1 MSRTPRGRGSRRL
14 SDALQTAGSAVTL
27 PNEDLVAEAV
37 RFTRSFQRLLT
48 RGGGSSLSYDRA
60 RVLETLHCNGPQRM
74 RDIADQVDLPAR
86 NLTAVADSLEMEHLV
101 RRTPHPTD
109 RRATLLEVTD
119 AGRSAIENAMGPRLM
134 GIDALFDVLSATEKA
149 RLLSGLKRLVDAM
162 DEVAA
167 EPT

>member
-1 MSRTPRGRGSRRL
+1 MDPMAEVLT
-14 SDALQTAGSAVTL
+14 TAGSAFTL
-27 PNEDLVAEAV
+27 PNQDLVAEAV
-37 RFTRSFQRLLT
+37 RFAKSFQRLLA
-48 RGGGSSLSYDRA
+48 RSPDSSLSYDRA

-86 NLTAVADSLEMEHLV
+86 NLTSVADTLEAEHLV

-119 AGRSAIENAMGPRLM
+119 AGRSAIESALGPRLLE
-134 GIDALFDVLSATEKA
+134 IDALFDVLSTTEKA

-167 EPT
+167 EQA

>member
-1 MSRTPRGRGSRRL
+1 MAEVLP
-14 SDALQTAGSAVTL
+14 TAASAFTL
-27 PNEDLVAEAV
+27 PNQDLVAEAV
-37 RFTRSFQRLLT
+37 RFAKSFQRLLA
-48 RGGGSSLSYDRA
+48 RSPDSSLSYDRA

-86 NLTAVADSLEMEHLV
+86 NLTAVADTLEAEHLV

-119 AGRSAIENAMGPRLM
+119 AGRSAIESALGPRLLE
-134 GIDALFDVLSATEKA
+134 IDALFDVLSTTEKA

-167 EPT
+167 EQA

>member
-1 MSRTPRGRGSRRL
+1 MSE
-14 SDALQTAGSAVTL
+14 ALPTAGSAITL
-27 PNEDLVAEAV
+27 PNQDLVAEAV
-37 RFTRSFQRLLT
+37 RFTRSFQRLLA
-48 RGGGSSLSYDRA
+48 RGAGSSPSYDRA

-86 NLTAVADSLEMEHLV
+86 NLTAVADSLEIEHLV

-119 AGRSAIENAMGPRLM
+119 AGRSAIESAMGPRLM
-134 GIDALFDVLSATEKA
+134 GIDALFDVLSTTEKA
-149 RLLSGLKRLVDAM
+149 RFLSGLKQLVDAM

-167 EPT
+167 EQS

>member
-1 MSRTPRGRGSRRL
+1 MDPMAEVLT
-14 SDALQTAGSAVTL
+14 TAGSAFTL
-27 PNEDLVAEAV
+27 PNQDLVAEAV
-37 RFTRSFQRLLT
+37 RFAKSFQRLLA
-48 RGGGSSLSYDRA
+48 RSPDSSLSYDRA

-86 NLTAVADSLEMEHLV
+86 NLTAVADTLEAEHLV

-119 AGRSAIENAMGPRLM
+119 AGRSAIESALGPRLLE
-134 GIDALFDVLSATEKA
+134 IDALFDVLSTTEKA

-167 EPT
+167 EQA

>member
-1 MSRTPRGRGSRRL
+1 MSE
-14 SDALQTAGSAVTL
+14 ALPTAGSAITL
-27 PNEDLVAEAV
+27 PNQDLVAEAV
-37 RFTRSFQRLLT
+37 RFTRSFQRLLA
-48 RGGGSSLSYDRA
+48 RGAGSSLSYDRA

-86 NLTAVADSLEMEHLV
+86 NLTAVADSLEIEHLV

-119 AGRSAIENAMGPRLM
+119 AGRSAIESAMGPRLM
-134 GIDALFDVLSATEKA
+134 GIDALFDVLSTTEKA
-149 RLLSGLKRLVDAM
+149 RFLNGLKQLVDAM

-167 EPT
+167 EQS

>member
-1 MSRTPRGRGSRRL
+1 MAEVLP
-14 SDALQTAGSAVTL
+14 TASSAFTL
-27 PNEDLVAEAV
+27 PNQDLVAEAV
-37 RFTRSFQRLLT
+37 RFAKSFQRLLA
-48 RGGGSSLSYDRA
+48 RSPDSSLSYDRA
-60 RVLETLHCNGPQRM
+60 RVLVTLHCNGPQRM

-86 NLTAVADSLEMEHLV
+86 NLTAVADTLEAEHLV

-119 AGRSAIENAMGPRLM
+119 AGRSAIESALGPRLLE
-134 GIDALFDVLSATEKA
+134 IDALFDVLSTTEKA

-167 EPT
+167 EQA

>member
-1 MSRTPRGRGSRRL
+1 MSE
-14 SDALQTAGSAVTL
+14 ALPTAGSAITL
-27 PNEDLVAEAV
+27 PNQDLVAEAV
-37 RFTRSFQRLLT
+37 RFTRSFQRLLA
-48 RGGGSSLSYDRA
+48 RGAGSSLSYDRA

-86 NLTAVADSLEMEHLV
+86 NLTAVADSLEIEHLV

-119 AGRSAIENAMGPRLM
+119 AGRSAIESAMGPRLM
-134 GIDALFDVLSATEKA
+134 GIDALFDVLSTTEKA
-149 RLLSGLKRLVDAM
+149 RFLSGLKQLVDAM

-167 EPT
+167 EQS

>member
-1 MSRTPRGRGSRRL
+1 M
-14 SDALQTAGSAVTL
+14 DAMTEVLPTAGAAFTL
-27 PNEDLVAEAV
+27 PNQDLVAEAV
-37 RFTRSFQRLLT
+37 RFAKSFQRLLA
-48 RGGGSSLSYDRA
+48 RSPDSSLSYDRA

-74 RDIADQVDLPAR
+74 RDIADQIDLPAR
-86 NLTAVADSLEMEHLV
+86 NLTAVADTLEAEHLV

-119 AGRSAIENAMGPRLM
+119 AGRSAIESALGPRLLE
-134 GIDALFDVLSATEKA
+134 IDALFDVLSTTEKA

-167 EPT
+167 EQT

>member
-1 MSRTPRGRGSRRL
+1 L

-86 NLTAVADSLEMEHLV
+86 NLTAVADSLEMGHLV